1 MSFKAFLYLMISSLF
16 QICSTETLL
25 SLLCLFD
32 KLPSFN
38 PEEATGSK
46 FTQACMSP
54 QTYTPGS
61 LRLLLSYN
69 SCTRAFYLR

>member
-32 KLPSFN
+32 SFHHLTLKRL
-38 PEEATGSK
+38 AGSK
-46 FTQACMSP
+46 FTQACVSP
-54 QTYTPGS
+54 QTYTSGV

-69 SCTRAFYLR
+69 SCTRTFYLR